1 MKSISRLLM
10 LVLSAIVLS
19 ACAESADNLT
29 MQEVQTRL
37 DQSPEELKSYE
48 IDMALTVL
56 AKDMAKGEQKQV
68 NKGKIQYV
76 DKESPDFHASYVT
89 TTDGQ
94 LNDTKA
100 EVYKKAEVVLAN
112 ENGGR
117 WEDVSGQ
124 YTEEELLNVQ
134 YEKVIDR
141 LGEVKEEL
149 AMKEKDNEYIFTYDG
164 NDQDFYKVFQ
174 ELFNMSFK
182 GVDSSNIASKL
193 EVKIAKDHMRLKEFH
208 YEAEGKNPTQ
218 SVTISVD
225 LNYGKVNEAE
235 EIMLP
240 EVE

>member
-94 LNDTKA
+94 PNDTKA
-100 EVYKKAEVVLAN
+100 EVYKKQKLY
-112 ENGGR
+112 
-117 WEDVSGQ
+117 WLMK
-124 YTEEELLNVQ
+124 TEEGG
-134 YEKVIDR
+134 K
-141 LGEVKEEL
+141 
-149 AMKEKDNEYIFTYDG
+149 M
-164 NDQDFYKVFQ
+164 FQ
-174 ELFNMSFK
+174 
-182 GVDSSNIASKL
+182 VNIQK
-193 EVKIAKDHMRLKEFH
+193 
-208 YEAEGKNPTQ
+208 KNC
-218 SVTISVD
+218 
-225 LNYGKVNEAE
+225 
-235 EIMLP
+235 
-240 EVE
+240 